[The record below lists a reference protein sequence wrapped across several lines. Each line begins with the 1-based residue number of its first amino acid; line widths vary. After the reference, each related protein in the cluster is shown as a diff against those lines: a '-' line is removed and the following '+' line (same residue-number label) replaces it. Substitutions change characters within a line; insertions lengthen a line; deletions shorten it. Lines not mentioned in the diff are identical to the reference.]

1 MARKLGSKDKTKRK
15 SRGLLTNTA
24 LLGGVTAIGGYL
36 GGKDSKVN
44 AAHKHYI
51 KKGIKGLTVAGI
63 KDSDPVKYEELVK
76 QLKSKQIKQI
86 ARQDVKDIEQ
96 TANRYNFL
104 NNKHKN
110 KFVQVRLNNKLNKI
124 RNVSIG
130 KGALIGLGIGTAL
143 LGANELRKRMSKK
156 K

>member
-15 SRGLLTNTA
+15 SRGLLVNTA
-24 LLGGVTAIGGYL
+24 LLGGATALGGYV

-44 AAHKHYI
+44 AVHKHYI

-130 KGALIGLGIGTAL
+130 KGALIGAGIGTAL
-143 LGANELRKRMSKK
+143 LGANELRNRMSKK